1 MTVYFPR
8 GMDMDVL
15 WAPWRMAY
23 IKRAGLKEE
32 ACIFCLP
39 SDHRGPDPDRLVLY
53 SDETAMVMMNL
64 YPYNNGHLLVAPRR
78 HVPSLSA
85 ANQAERLAL
94 VNLVAR
100 ASDIL
105 TVVMN
110 AQGFNMGINQGKVSG
125 GSVED
130 HLHFHITPRY
140 LGDSN
145 YMTVFGQT
153 RVISEHILDSYEQLV
168 VHFNE

>member
-1 MTVYFPR
+1 
-8 GMDMDVL
+8 MDVL
-15 WAPWRMAY
+15 WAPWRIAY
-23 IKRAGLKEE
+23 IKRAGIKDD

-39 SDHRGPDPDRLVLY
+39 PNHMGPDRDRLVLY
-53 SDETAMVMMNL
+53 ADQTVLVMMNL

-85 ANQAERLAL
+85 ASESERLAL
-94 VNLVAR
+94 VNQVAR

-105 TVVMN
+105 TEFMSP
-110 AQGFNMGINQGKVSG
+110 QGFNMGINQGKVSG

-130 HLHFHITPRY
+130 HLHFHITPRFM
-140 LGDSN
+140 GDSN

-153 RVISEHILDSYEQLV
+153 RVISEHILASYDQLV
-168 VHFNE
+168 VLFNE

>member
-1 MTVYFPR
+1 
-8 GMDMDVL
+8 MDVI
-15 WAPWRMAY
+15 WAPWRMSY
-23 IKRAGLKEE
+23 IQDAGRKDGG
-32 ACIFCLP
+32 CFFCLP
-39 SDHRGPDPDRLVLY
+39 ENHLGPDRDKLVLY
-53 SDETAMVMMNL
+53 SDPAALVMMNL

-78 HVPSLSA
+78 HVSSLS
-85 ANQAERLAL
+85 QASEQERLTL

-105 TVVMN
+105 SAKMN
-110 AQGFNMGINQGKVSG
+110 AQGFNMGINQGRVAG

-145 YMTVFGQT
+145 YMAVFGET
-153 RVISEHILDSYEQLV
+153 RVISEHILATFDKLV
-168 VHFNE
+168 TAFNE